1 MEGHEQLKYLE
12 SEELSPGQV
21 MFYDGDKPLIWK
33 GAEEG
38 LAFFFSIPKSKP
50 KLKPKSNSPSGTPAG

>member
-38 LAFFFSIPKSKP
+38 LAFFLSIPKSKP
-50 KLKPKSNSPSGTPAG
+50 KSNSPFGRPAG